1 MKILGLF
8 YLLNPLHQT
17 LPQNNQMSLTLLI
30 AIITTGISIYAWK
43 KEGLL
48 YKLVLN
54 PYQVQKKNEYYRFI
68 TSGFVHADYIHLI
81 FNMLSFLSFGFAIE
95 HLYNQQYPEHGGLL
109 FLFLYLSGIVI
120 SDIPSY
126 LKNRNNTRYNSLGAS
141 GGVSTIIFASIISYP
156 LEGVGVII
164 FVLPGFLFAALY
176 IFYSAYLSKNS
187 GDNINHDA
195 HLYGGLYG
203 VVASLILD
211 PSLAFSFVKA
221 IGTFNP
227 FDWKWVI

>member
-1 MKILGLF
+1 
-8 YLLNPLHQT
+8 
-17 LPQNNQMSLTLLI
+17 MSITLLI
-30 AIITTGISIYAWK
+30 VLITAGLSMYAWQK
-43 KEGLL
+43 DGLL

-54 PYQVQKKNEYYRFI
+54 PYQVQKKHEYYRFI

-81 FNMLSFLSFGFAIE
+81 FNMLSFLSFGFAVE
-95 HLYNQQYPEHGGLL
+95 HLYNQTYGAYGSVL
-109 FLFLYLSGIVI
+109 FLFLYLTGIII

-126 LKNRNNTRYNSLGAS
+126 LKNRHHTRYNSLGAS
-141 GGVSTIIFASIISYP
+141 GGVSTIIFASVISYP

-164 FVLPGFLFAALY
+164 FVLPGFLFAVLY
-176 IFYSAYLSKNS
+176 LSYCAYLAKNS

>member
-1 MKILGLF
+1 
-8 YLLNPLHQT
+8 
-17 LPQNNQMSLTLLI
+17 MSITLLI
-30 AIITTGISIYAWK
+30 VLFTAGLSIYAWQK
-43 KEGLL
+43 DGLL
-48 YKLVLN
+48 FKLVLN
-54 PYQVQKKNEYYRFI
+54 PYQVQKKKEYYRFI

-95 HLYNQQYPEHGGLL
+95 HLYNQTYAAYGSIL
-109 FLFLYLSGIVI
+109 FLFLYLTGIII

-126 LKNRNNTRYNSLGAS
+126 IKNRHNTRYNSLGAS
-141 GGVSTIIFASIISYP
+141 GGVSTIIFASVISYP

-164 FVLPGFLFAALY
+164 FVLPGFLFAVLY
-176 IFYSAYLSKNS
+176 LFYCAYLAKNS
-187 GDNINHDA
+187 DDNINHDA
-195 HLYGGLYG
+195 HMYGGLYG

-211 PSLAFSFVKA
+211 PSLAISFVKA